1 MEWSEIR
8 VSTDEPCADF
18 VAGLF
23 HEWGAGGVII
33 EDPAAI
39 RSFIAQGIWDAHSF
53 DDEYLKGEYLV
64 IRAFFPSPYELSQEQ
79 MDNLREKTGQNCIV
93 DVLTVR
99 DEEWA
104 DNWKAFYHSTRVGS
118 HLVVKPSW
126 EDCVVH
132 DGDIVIELDPGMAFG
147 TGTHITTRQ
156 CLELLEQAMAG
167 GEKVLDVGTGSGIL
181 AIAAAKLGAQTV
193 KAVDIDPVAIEVA
206 RENIKANGVLGAVS
220 LEQRDLA
227 VLTGIEADTIT
238 ANLTA
243 PVIRNLIENLT
254 NLVRADGLIIAAG
267 IGREQWPELKEI
279 MERNGLTIEKIL
291 IEEDWVAV
299 AARRS

>member
-8 VSTDEPCADF
+8 VSTDEPCAEF

-39 RSFIAQGIWDAHSF
+39 RSFIAQGVWDAHCF
-53 DDEYLKGEYLV
+53 DEEYLKLNNMV
-64 IRAFFPSPYELSQEQ
+64 IRAFFPSPYTISQAQ
-79 MDNLREKTGQNCIV
+79 MDNLQEITSRKCKV
-93 DVLTVR
+93 DILTVR
-99 DEEWA
+99 DEDWA
-104 DNWKAFYHSTRVGS
+104 DNWKASYHSTRVGS

-126 EDCVVH
+126 EDCSVR

-147 TGTHITTRQ
+147 TGTHITTGQ
-156 CLELLEQAMAG
+156 ALEFLEQVMTG

-181 AIAAAKLGAQTV
+181 AIAATKLGAKIV
-193 KAVDIDPVAIEVA
+193 KAVDIDPVAIKVA
-206 RENIKANGVLGAVS
+206 RGNIKVNGVDQVIT

-227 VLTGIEADTIT
+227 DLTGTEADLIT

-243 PVIRNLIENLT
+243 PVIELLIDNLIG
-254 NLVRADGLIIAAG
+254 LVRPEGLIIAAG
-267 IGREQWPELKEI
+267 IGREQWPDLRGV
-279 MERNGLTIEKIL
+279 MEKKGLIVEKSATK
-291 IEEDWVAV
+291 EDWVAV
-299 AARRS
+299 VAKRS